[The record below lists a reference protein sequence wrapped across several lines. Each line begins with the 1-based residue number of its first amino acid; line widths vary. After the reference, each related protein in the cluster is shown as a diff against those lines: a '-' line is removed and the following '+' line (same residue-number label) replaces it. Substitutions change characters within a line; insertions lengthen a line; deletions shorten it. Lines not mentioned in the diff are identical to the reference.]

1 MPPQLCGAIKT
12 CDAAGNDDA
21 RLASSASVAT
31 NLALLREATAEIATV
46 EALRE
51 NASQAKAW
59 DAVEAVLRH
68 PKLVFSAS
76 LANELACTAEALY
89 ARGDAGGQL
98 YAAARGLHECCG
110 DVASIAQSL
119 QSQQKLVIQPGSRA
133 AACVVLGALCATYPR
148 RLGPGALG
156 EARQRLAKLAKNDAA
171 TKSAAARALGRVVLA
186 SPDGGHGV
194 APRPVQTQQHK
205 QALVCSG
212 KDCVSP
218 AKVRRARH
226 AHAARPP
233 RLH

>member
-1 MPPQLCGAIKT
+1 MAQALQDASTALQAAIKT

-31 NLALLREATAEIATV
+31 NLALLREATADIATV
-46 EALRE
+46 GAPPERVASESLGRRRGRAAPPETRLLRVAGE
-51 NASQAKAW
+51 RARVHGRGA
-59 DAVEAVLRH
+59 
-68 PKLVFSAS
+68 
-76 LANELACTAEALY
+76 Y

-119 QSQQKLVIQPGSRA
+119 QSQQKLVIQPGARA

-171 TKSAAARALGRVVLA
+171 TKAAAARALGRVVLA
-186 SPDGGHGV
+186 SPDEGVTGV

-205 QALVCSG
+205 QALA
-212 KDCVSP
+212 CVP
-218 AKVRRARH
+218 ARTV
-226 AHAARPP
+226 
-233 RLH
+233 

>member
-1 MPPQLCGAIKT
+1 MAQALEDASTALQAAIKT

-31 NLALLREATAEIATV
+31 NLALLREATADIATV

-59 DAVEAVLRH
+59 DAVEAVLRRR
-68 PKLVFSAS
+68 KLVFSAS
-76 LANELACTAEALY
+76 WRTSSR
-89 ARGDAGGQL
+89 ARPRRSTRGHAGGQL

-119 QSQQKLVIQPGSRA
+119 QSQQKLVIQPGARA

-156 EARQRLAKLAKNDAA
+156 EARQRLAKLAKNDAS
-171 TKSAAARALGRVVLA
+171 TKAAAARALGRVVLA
-186 SPDGGHGV
+186 SPDG
-194 APRPVQTQQHK
+194 ASRASPRGRCRRSTSRPSHV
-205 QALVCSG
+205 
-212 KDCVSP
+212 P
-218 AKVRRARH
+218 ARTA
-226 AHAARPP
+226 
-233 RLH
+233 

>member
-1 MPPQLCGAIKT
+1 MAETSNSSALLDAATALQAAIKT

-31 NLALLREATAEIATV
+31 NLALLREATADITTV

-119 QSQQKLVIQPGSRA
+119 QSQQKLVIQPGARA

-171 TKSAAARALGRVVLA
+171 TKASAAVWKSTSVSGA
-186 SPDGGHGV
+186 
-194 APRPVQTQQHK
+194 APW
-205 QALVCSG
+205 
-212 KDCVSP
+212 
-218 AKVRRARH
+218 RRAVKF
-226 AHAARPP
+226 
-233 RLH
+233 

>member
-1 MPPQLCGAIKT
+1 MAQALQDASTALQAAIKT

-31 NLALLREATAEIATV
+31 NLALLREATADITTV

-98 YAAARGLHECCG
+98 YAAARGLHETASTSQVCG
-110 DVASIAQSL
+110 YVSGESRTANSEAYSPTIEKKTNARRASSL
-119 QSQQKLVIQPGSRA
+119 
-133 AACVVLGALCATYPR
+133 CM
-148 RLGPGALG
+148 
-156 EARQRLAKLAKNDAA
+156 AK
-171 TKSAAARALGRVVLA
+171 RALP
-186 SPDGGHGV
+186 S
-194 APRPVQTQQHK
+194 
-205 QALVCSG
+205 
-212 KDCVSP
+212 
-218 AKVRRARH
+218 
-226 AHAARPP
+226 
-233 RLH
+233 

>member
-1 MPPQLCGAIKT
+1 MAQALQDASTALQAAIKT

-31 NLALLREATAEIATV
+31 NLALLREATADITTV

-119 QSQQKLVIQPGSRA
+119 QSQQKLVIQPGARA

-171 TKSAAARALGRVVLA
+171 TKASAAVWKSTSVSGACHAIEQA
-186 SPDGGHGV
+186 SRRWRGGQ
-194 APRPVQTQQHK
+194 R
-205 QALVCSG
+205 
-212 KDCVSP
+212 DD
-218 AKVRRARH
+218 
-226 AHAARPP
+226 
-233 RLH
+233 